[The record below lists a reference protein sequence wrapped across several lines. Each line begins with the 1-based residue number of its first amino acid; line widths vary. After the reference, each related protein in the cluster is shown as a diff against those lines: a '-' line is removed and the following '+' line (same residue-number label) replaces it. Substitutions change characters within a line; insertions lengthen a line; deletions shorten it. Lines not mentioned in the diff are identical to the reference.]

1 MKTNLH
7 SIRHQSFK
15 LIATLL
21 MLLFTNVCYAKLL
34 DVTLTEGGTLSQFI
48 PKEDYASI
56 TELKVSGPFNSEDLD
71 VIKNL
76 TKLEILDLSD
86 IYLVEG
92 EKYYYETYQ
101 KQSSK
106 EYDYTYFYTS
116 EKDSISNKHEHKGY
130 PKPNGYDCYYHH
142 TYCNDLR
149 YAFCPY
155 YNNHELYAKRLYW
168 PKSVKKIGNYAF
180 SGSDLRTIYISEDI
194 EDIDSLSFKGANLL
208 ENVFINSNNK
218 KYKDINGTVY
228 CKTNNEKIFEGR
240 KTGFVV
246 SKAENKRSFLYLY
259 IDTLKSEANT
269 EPLKLISVTC
279 NGKTLISKGKG
290 WEGDLWVL
298 KGVYFKERE
307 VVITYKEGD
316 IEKQNVYTYPATNP
330 YVDLN
335 LRETGYT
342 SLKFEVIADEGA
354 SEVGIISNN
363 KIIAKGIPSTSV
375 NYNYQEGRT
384 FWFNDLPWGSFG
396 KYYGYAIYEGDTIMS
411 GYTICGTNSAGSY
424 IISKKTIITPTS
436 CTVKGTFNVGEQYI
450 DSCGWEISD
459 MKTAWGTTKWT
470 NKLTHKFV
478 DLVPG
483 KTYYAYFIVDAKGQ
497 RYRSDAYEFF
507 APSVTFENLPTDMV
521 SNTTARISANTNC
534 DATHNIGFE
543 WRKYDAPNLVPST
556 YSECPVINGK
566 LSGTLNNLSANTYY
580 KYRPYYKDAKGDYTY
595 GDWLAFGTSD
605 AYAYFKPD
613 VFTSTYEQNEQSIKL
628 TGYVIGGSD
637 KITKQGFE
645 YWTSKS
651 PNKTVLESTGQ
662 YMQAEIK
669 GLISGATYSYR
680 TFATTS
686 KETIYGDTFEFS
698 VPNTTG
704 INHAEQNTEEMQIYF
719 NSQKGIMVSV
729 ADKANSNCS
738 YRINN
743 INGDNVETGKIV
755 ADENW
760 HSVKKL
766 LPGIYIIR
774 VSNLKESKII
784 KVAIK

>member
-15 LIATLL
+15 LIATLV
-21 MLLFTNVCYAKLL
+21 MLLFTNVCYAKSL

-56 TELKVSGPFNSEDLD
+56 TELKVSGPFNSEDIVFLKKLSNLD
-71 VIKNL
+71 
-76 TKLEILDLSD
+76 TLDLSNITLTKGKNNYAYYSNQWGNKLYD
-86 IYLVEG
+86 SYSVYTI
-92 EKYYYETYQ
+92 EKGKSYKYETGT
-101 KQSSK
+101 SS
-106 EYDYTYFYTS
+106 DF
-116 EKDSISNKHEHKGY
+116 KGGKY
-130 PKPNGYDCYYHH
+130 WNYNYYVD
-142 TYCNDLR
+142 DLR
-149 YAFCPY
+149 YAF
-155 YNNHELYAKRLYW
+155 EDQTFKTLYW
-168 PKSVKKIGNYAF
+168 PKSVTTIGINAF
-180 SGSDLRTIYISEDI
+180 ERSDIQNLYISAET
-194 EDIDSLSFKGANLL
+194 DSISSKSFENANHL
-208 ENVFINSNNK
+208 ENVFIDANNS
-218 KYKDINGTVY
+218 KYKDIDGVVY
-228 CKTNNEKIFEGR
+228 NKDNELVFRGIPVGFIVKKTDTN
-240 KTGFVV
+240 
-246 SKAENKRSFLYLY
+246 RSTLNLYL
-259 IDTLKSEANT
+259 DTLRTSGHDL
-269 EPLKLISVTC
+269 PFKLISVTC
-279 NGKTLISKGKG
+279 NGKTLISKGKD
-290 WEGDLWVL
+290 WEGDLWIL

-470 NKLTHKFV
+470 NKLTHKYV

-543 WRKYDAPNLVPST
+543 WRKYDAPDLVPST

-580 KYRPYYKDAKGDYTY
+580 KYRPYYKDTKGDYTY

-680 TFATTS
+680 AFATTS

-743 INGDNVETGKIV
+743 INGDIVETGKIV

>member
-15 LIATLL
+15 LIATLV
-21 MLLFTNVCYAKLL
+21 MLLFTNVCYAKSL

-56 TELKVSGPFNSEDLD
+56 TELKVSGPFNSEDIVFLKKLPNLD
-71 VIKNL
+71 
-76 TKLEILDLSD
+76 TLDLSNITLTKGKNNYAHYSNQWGNKLYD
-86 IYLVEG
+86 SYSVYTI
-92 EKYYYETYQ
+92 EKGKSYKYETGT
-101 KQSSK
+101 SSDFK
-106 EYDYTYFYTS
+106 GGKYWDY
-116 EKDSISNKHEHKGY
+116 N
-130 PKPNGYDCYYHH
+130 YYVD
-142 TYCNDLR
+142 DLR
-149 YAFCPY
+149 YAF
-155 YNNHELYAKRLYW
+155 EDQTFKTLYW
-168 PKSVKKIGNYAF
+168 PKSVTTIGINAF
-180 SGSDLRTIYISEDI
+180 ERSDIQNLYISAET
-194 EDIDSLSFKGANLL
+194 DSISSKSFENANHL
-208 ENVFINSNNK
+208 ENVFIDANNS
-218 KYKDINGTVY
+218 KYKDIDGVVY
-228 CKTNNEKIFEGR
+228 NKDNELVFRGIPVGFIVKKTDTN
-240 KTGFVV
+240 
-246 SKAENKRSFLYLY
+246 RSTLKLYL
-259 IDTLKSEANT
+259 DTLRTSGHDL
-269 EPLKLISVTC
+269 PFKLISVTC
-279 NGKTLISKGKG
+279 NGKSLISRGNG

-307 VVITYKEGD
+307 VIITYSEGD
-316 IEKQNVYTYPATNP
+316 KIKKNIYVYPAVNPTVTTNGSS
-330 YVDLN
+330 V
-335 LRETGYT
+335 EYT
-342 SLKFEVIADEGA
+342 KVSFSVEADEGF
-354 SEVGIISNN
+354 SEVGAIVNDVIIGKSNSYLSHSGDFESHPFTLN
-363 KIIAKGIPSTSV
+363 NLEWNSPC
-375 NYNYQEGRT
+375 NYR
-384 FWFNDLPWGSFG
+384 
-396 KYYGYAIYEGDTIMS
+396 GYAIYEGDTIKS
-411 GYTICGTNSAGSY
+411 CISYTHTDEPIPTITTWGKNKPIIGT
-424 IISKKTIITPTS
+424 TS
-436 CTVKGTFNVGEQYI
+436 CLVNGSFSVGEQYI

-483 KTYYAYFIVDAKGQ
+483 KTYYAYFIVDAKGR
-497 RYRSDAYEFF
+497 RYRSSAYEFF

-543 WRKYDAPNLVPST
+543 WRKYDAPDLVPST

-580 KYRPYYKDAKGDYTY
+580 KYRPYYKDTKGDYTY

-651 PNKTVLESTGQ
+651 PNKKVLESTGQ

-680 TFATTS
+680 AFATTS

-743 INGDNVETGKIV
+743 INGDIVETGKIV

-766 LPGIYIIR
+766 LPGIYIIT

>member
-1 MKTNLH
+1 
-7 SIRHQSFK
+7 
-15 LIATLL
+15 
-21 MLLFTNVCYAKLL
+21 MLLFTNVCYAKSL

-56 TELKVSGPFNSEDLD
+56 TELKVSGPFNSEDIVFLKKLSNLD
-71 VIKNL
+71 
-76 TKLEILDLSD
+76 TLDLSNITLTKGKNNYAYYSNQWGNKLYD
-86 IYLVEG
+86 SYSVYTI
-92 EKYYYETYQ
+92 EKGKSYKYETGT
-101 KQSSK
+101 SS
-106 EYDYTYFYTS
+106 DF
-116 EKDSISNKHEHKGY
+116 KGGKY
-130 PKPNGYDCYYHH
+130 WNYNYYVD
-142 TYCNDLR
+142 DLR
-149 YAFCPY
+149 YAF
-155 YNNHELYAKRLYW
+155 EDQTFKTLYW
-168 PKSVKKIGNYAF
+168 PKSVTTIGINAF
-180 SGSDLRTIYISEDI
+180 ERSDIQNLYISAET
-194 EDIDSLSFKGANLL
+194 DSISSKSFENANHL
-208 ENVFINSNNK
+208 ENVFIDANNS
-218 KYKDINGTVY
+218 KYKDIDGVVY
-228 CKTNNEKIFEGR
+228 NKDNELVFRGIPVGFIVKKTDTN
-240 KTGFVV
+240 
-246 SKAENKRSFLYLY
+246 RSTLNLYL
-259 IDTLKSEANT
+259 DTLRTSGHDL
-269 EPLKLISVTC
+269 PFKLISVTC
-279 NGKTLISKGKG
+279 NGKTLISKGKD
-290 WEGDLWVL
+290 WEGDLWIL

-470 NKLTHKFV
+470 NKLTHKYV

-543 WRKYDAPNLVPST
+543 WRKYDAPDLVPST

-580 KYRPYYKDAKGDYTY
+580 KYRPYYKDTKGDYTY

-680 TFATTS
+680 AFATTS

-743 INGDNVETGKIV
+743 INGDIVETGKIV